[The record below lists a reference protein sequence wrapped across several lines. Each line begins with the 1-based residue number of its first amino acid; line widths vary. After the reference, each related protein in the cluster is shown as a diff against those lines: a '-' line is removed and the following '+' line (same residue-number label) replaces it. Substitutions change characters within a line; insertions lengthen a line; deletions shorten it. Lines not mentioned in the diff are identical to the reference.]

1 MGGEARAMS
10 LVTPREPAVRQPTQ
24 PASITTQQAR
34 RMQRWSQ
41 LVLASASS
49 TGRRHVVNEDS
60 HTDLGKDSS
69 VFVVADGVGGGAMA
83 AFASREVVKRL
94 HAALGGRSI
103 SAATVRSALVE
114 ADRHVGRG
122 IARRTGRSGATTVA
136 LCASTGA
143 LRSRWFIG
151 WVGDCRVYRLFSA
164 AGPGAQLLTRDDTYR
179 NLGERPPTGGS
190 LDDPA
195 RMVGN
200 GAVGEPNVEPIEL
213 RCGESLVLCSDGVY
227 KHVSTDEMVRALDAA
242 MPLAQ
247 CCRQLVDAARANG
260 SVDDATVLVV
270 RRDRHPTRLLWRRA
284 GAGAVALLL
293 SAVVFALVT
302 HSEASSVRPVTSLQS
317 PMHLESQP

>member
-1 MGGEARAMS
+1 MS
-10 LVTPREPAVRQPTQ
+10 LVTPREPAARQTT
-24 PASITTQQAR
+24 PAALITTQQAR
-34 RMQRWSQ
+34 RTQRWSQ

-49 TGRRHVVNEDS
+49 AGKRHVVNEDS
-60 HTDLGKDSS
+60 HSELGKDSS

-103 SAATVRSALVE
+103 SAATVRTALVE
-114 ADRHVGRG
+114 ADRYVGRG

-143 LRSRWFIG
+143 FLSRWFIG
-151 WVGDCRVYRLFSA
+151 WVGDCRIYRLCSA

-179 NLGERPPTGGS
+179 NLRERPPHGGS

-200 GAVGEPNVEPIEL
+200 GAVGEPNVERIEL
-213 RCGESLVLCSDGVY
+213 RCGESLMLCSDGVY
-227 KHVSTDEMVRALDAA
+227 KHVTTDEMVRALDAP

-270 RRDRHPTRLLWRRA
+270 RRDRHPSRLLWRHA
-284 GAGAVALLL
+284 GAGAIALLL
-293 SAVVFALVT
+293 SAVVFALVAHT
-302 HSEASSVRPVTSLQS
+302 DASSVPPVTTLQS
-317 PMHLESQP
+317 PIYVESQP